1 MFRKKSPQRSLNQTD
16 LLLPPEK
23 LARLKHTWAWVFRES
38 ALPLIREEAFREIYC
53 QDNGRPNIPVKTIVG
68 LLIIKEMFDLT
79 DEEVLNRLEYDL
91 SVQVALDL
99 TLDEAHTC
107 QKTLHNFRV
116 NLLAHGLAK
125 VLFQETVSG
134 IIQVLGIKAAKQ
146 RMDSTH
152 IVSNIAI
159 LTRLGLLCETMRL
172 FLRELQKN
180 YPELFVMVPARIGLR
195 YLGPDGEGS
204 SYGDAKSSDGRRRI
218 AVCARDLWRLLD
230 MFRGEGRVEGLHS
243 WGLMGRVFGEQ
254 CEVTD
259 APAAPKDGD
268 DDASETPAPAAV
280 KDPKKVGSGSLQT
293 PHDADVTYS
302 GHKGKGYEVQ
312 VVETFGEEGKPPV
325 ITHVAVT
332 PSCHGDSAALLP
344 AVESL
349 QERGIEPEELVADTS
364 YGSSANALACAEV
377 CIDLVSPVPGPD
389 RKVHPEGGT
398 LPGQFETGPAGEG
411 PVRCP
416 GGQEPVAQTLDPQT
430 GRLQCTFAAAA
441 CGACVHAGQ
450 CPAKSQADGTRALHT
465 TPGRV
470 MLEKRLLREKTK
482 DFKDK
487 YDMRAGIEATNSE
500 LKRKHGL
507 DDIRVRGGPRVT
519 LSVYLKATACNIKRL
534 LKHVLKPGP
543 SDENGISSGGKDLV
557 GTCFAK
563 PEGLYGSG
571 WPFHAV
577 HHGPPAPSLDI
588 YLRAEIVYSKFAA
601 A

>member
-1 MFRKKSPQRSLNQTD
+1 MIARRWEREMFRKKSPQRSLNQVD

-23 LARLKHTWAWVFRES
+23 MARLKKTWTWAFREH
-38 ALPLIREEAFREIYC
+38 ALGLIREDAFREIYC
-53 QDNGRPNIPVKTIVG
+53 PDNGRPNIPVKTVVG

-99 TLDEAHTC
+99 TPEEAHTC

-125 VLFQETVSG
+125 ALFQETASE
-134 IIQVLGIKAAKQ
+134 IIKALDIRASKQ

-159 LTRLGLLCETMRL
+159 LTRLGLFCETVRL
-172 FLRELQKN
+172 FLRDLQKGC
-180 YPELFVMVPARIGLR
+180 PELFGMVPAQIGLR
-195 YLGPDGEGS
+195 YLGPGGEGS

-230 MFRGEGRVEGLHS
+230 MFRGDARVGGLDS
-243 WGLMGRVFGEQ
+243 WGLLVRVFDEQ

-259 APAAPKDGD
+259 VPVAPKDGD
-268 DDASETPAPAAV
+268 EDASQTPAPAAV

-312 VVETFGEEGKPPV
+312 IAETFGEEDRPSV
-325 ITHVAVT
+325 ITHMEVT

-344 AVESL
+344 AVQSL
-349 QERGIEPEELVADTS
+349 QERGIEPEELVADTG
-364 YGSSANALACAEV
+364 YGSTANALACAEV

-389 RKVHPEGGT
+389 RKAQPEGAEMLGR
-398 LPGQFETGPAGEG
+398 FDVGPAGEG

-416 GGQEPVAQTLDPQT
+416 GGREPVSQTTDPQT
-430 GRLQCTFAAAA
+430 GEIWCAFAAGACAA
-441 CGACVHAGQ
+441 CGLAGQ
-450 CPAKSQADGTRALHT
+450 CPTKPQADGTRTLRT
-465 TPGRV
+465 TAGRV
-470 MLEKRLLREKTK
+470 MHERRLLREKTK
-482 DFKDK
+482 EFEDK
-487 YDMRAGIEATNSE
+487 YDMRSGIEATNSE

-507 DDIRVRGGPRVT
+507 ADIRVRGGPRVT
-519 LSVYLKATACNIKRL
+519 LSVYLKATACNIKRM
-534 LKHVLKPGP
+534 LKHVLKRGV
-543 SDENGISSGGKDLV
+543 SGENGMAIGGKLACRAFCQVV
-557 GTCFAK
+557 GHLRLRSAVPCPPPWSTCPLA
-563 PEGLYGSG
+563 
-571 WPFHAV
+571 
-577 HHGPPAPSLDI
+577 
-588 YLRAEIVYSKFAA
+588 R
-601 A
+601 